1 MVSHYRDVT
10 HDASN
15 DTDTRYSIGELAEMG
30 GVSRRTVRF
39 YVQRGLLA
47 PPHGVGRGAYYDA
60 AHLARLLAVKHAQE
74 RGLPL
79 DAIADQVGQAPLAMP
94 RADAAPPIPLE
105 PWTRLCLAPGVE
117 LHLRAGALSPA
128 QLAALTRAIT
138 PVLTPAPAPDSSAA
152 RDPDASE
159 EPLGP
164 RGRGPF
170 APSPSTQGE
179 LE

>member
-1 MVSHYRDVT
+1 MKCDSALSHYGDVT
-10 HDASN
+10 HDAPN
-15 DTDTRYSIGELAEMG
+15 DPRYSIGELAELG

-79 DAIADQVGQAPLAMP
+79 GAIADEVGQAPLA
-94 RADAAPPIPLE
+94 PPPVDPTPPPALE
-105 PWTRLCLAPGVE
+105 PWSRLLLAPGVE

-128 QLAALTRAIT
+128 QLAALTRALA
-138 PVLTPAPAPDSSAA
+138 PVL
-152 RDPDASE
+152 
-159 EPLGP
+159 
-164 RGRGPF
+164 
-170 APSPSTQGE
+170 SPSHLSDSEQGE
-179 LE
+179 PE